1 MSRDGESRDMH
12 SNDEIASRFEAMLVR
27 QTLWPMV
34 GACSQYKR
42 VVRIG
47 LPAASFSGRDNAIFG
62 LG

>member
-1 MSRDGESRDMH
+1 MH
-12 SNDEIASRFEAMLVR
+12 RNDEIGSRFEAMLVR
-27 QTLWPMV
+27 QALWPMV

-47 LPAASFSGRDNAIFG
+47 LLAASFSGRDNAIFG